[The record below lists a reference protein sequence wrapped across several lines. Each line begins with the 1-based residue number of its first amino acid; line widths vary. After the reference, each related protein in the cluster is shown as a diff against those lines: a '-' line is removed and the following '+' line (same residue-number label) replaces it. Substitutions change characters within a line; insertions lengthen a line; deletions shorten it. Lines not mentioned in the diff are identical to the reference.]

1 MADQKPPKP
10 VMPNETIYRWHK
22 IVDLALAK
30 MHTPVAVIT
39 QRQDDTFTIF
49 YTHVTD
55 DNPFKTGDQIAL
67 EGSFTDWVIK
77 NDSALHV
84 KDASQ
89 DEKWKHHRLIDKGL
103 VYYLGYPLHWP
114 DGEIFGT
121 IAVYDYRANEQA
133 DKHQD
138 LLAEFCHEIEQ
149 DLLILIQQQALRF
162 EIENRR
168 RAENRLSNLTPK
180 EFHALW
186 HAAQSVLANRKFE
199 VSARIIFDEAC
210 NMTGAVSGYVALLTD
225 DGSENDV
232 LFLDSGGLSC
242 AVDPSLPMPIRG
254 LRADAYESGKAV
266 YENDFMNTDW
276 VKFMPEGHVVL
287 KNVLFAPLN
296 IKGKTV
302 GIIGLANKASDFTG
316 FDASVAEAFG
326 EIAAIALSNS
336 RTLDQLD
343 ENNRKLE
350 SFNETL
356 VDREYRIIEIKQ
368 EVNELCRELGREP
381 VYKDIAKH
389 AL

>member
-1 MADQKPPKP
+1 MADQNPPKP
-10 VMPNETIYRWHK
+10 EVPNETTYRWHK
-22 IVDLALAK
+22 IVGLTLAK
-30 MHTPVAVIT
+30 LHTPVAVIT
-39 QRQDDTFTIF
+39 RRQDDAFTIF

-55 DNPFKTGDQIAL
+55 ENPFKTGDRIAL
-67 EGSFTDWVIK
+67 GGSFTDWVIK
-77 NDSALHV
+77 NDSVLHV

-89 DEKWKHHRLIDKGL
+89 DDKWKYHRLIDTGL

-121 IAVYDYRANEQA
+121 IAVYDHKANDQA

-149 DLLILIQQQALRF
+149 DLLILIQQQALRA

-168 RAENRLSNLTPK
+168 LAENRLSNLTPK

-225 DGSENDV
+225 DGKENDV

-254 LRADAYESGKAV
+254 LRAEAYKSGKAV
-266 YENDFMNTDW
+266 YDNDFMNTDW

-296 IKGKTV
+296 IKDKTV
-302 GIIGLANKASDFTG
+302 GIIGLANKNGDFTD

-350 SFNETL
+350 SFNETQ
-356 VDREYRIIEIKQ
+356 VDREYRIIEVKQ

-381 VYKDIAKH
+381 IYKDIAKH
-389 AL
+389 AQ